1 MLIVMFKNGVM
12 KMDPK
17 DKKGT
22 FHTDESNSDFEL
34 GKDEPVPDTAETDS
48 DQRYND
54 VFEEDDFEENDD
66 LFEK

>member
-1 MLIVMFKNGVM
+1 M
-12 KMDPK
+12 KKDPK

-34 GKDEPVPDTAETDS
+34 DKDEPVAEPEETDS
-48 DQRYND
+48 DQQYNEE
-54 VFEEDDFEENDD
+54 FEEGDFDEDDD